1 MKIFKIDNSFNKP
14 YFCPLCMTLFLEKK
28 NYSFNEKWKIFECK
42 FCKKEFTEKDY
53 SNEIRRKGKNYKVA
67 NKEENDAKTEI
78 NKIILNLWKQD
89 LSNREIQNLTKF
101 SRTRIQKETSLW
113 KKENIINISEREFC
127 TKYLKIKYTDYLELK
142 KKERELTDILI
153 DAIRKALLFGCS
165 GRQVSKLFNISHRV
179 IKKAKTIQY
188 KIIKDSKYQ
197 KLVGKEAKKELDEL
211 NEKIKD
217 YEDSL
222 YIETMKENGISY
234 KKNKVTIK
242 EHSIEIVLIEKI
254 NLN

>member
-1 MKIFKIDNSFNKP
+1 MYDFIFR
-14 YFCPLCMTLFLEKK
+14 EK

-78 NKIILNLWKQD
+78 SKIILDLWKQG
-89 LSNREIQNLTKF
+89 LSNRQIQNLTKF

-113 KKENIINISEREFC
+113 KKEKIINISEREFC
-127 TKYLKIKYTDYLELK
+127 TKYLKIKYTNYLELK
-142 KKERELTDILI
+142 KKEARTLTDILI

-165 GRQVSKLFNISHRV
+165 ERQISKLFNISHRV

-197 KLVGKEAKKELDEL
+197 KLVGKEAKKELNEL

-222 YIETMKENGISY
+222 DIQTMEENGITY
-234 KKNKVTIK
+234 KKNKVTFK
-242 EHSIEIVLIEKI
+242 KDLIEIVLVTE
-254 NLN
+254 

>member
-78 NKIILNLWKQD
+78 SKIILDLWKQG
-89 LSNREIQNLTKF
+89 LSNRQIQNLTKF

-113 KKENIINISEREFC
+113 KKEKIINISEREFC
-127 TKYLKIKYTDYLELK
+127 TKYLKIKYTNYLELK
-142 KKERELTDILI
+142 KKEARTLTDILI

-165 GRQVSKLFNISHRV
+165 ERQISKLFNISHRV

-197 KLVGKEAKKELDEL
+197 KLVGKEAKKELNEL

-222 YIETMKENGISY
+222 DIQTMEENGITY
-234 KKNKVTIK
+234 KKNKVTFK
-242 EHSIEIVLIEKI
+242 KDLIEIVLVTE
-254 NLN
+254 